1 MQNSP
6 YLALHHVGIAV
17 SDVAAATEMYRQR
30 FGYTVASPVIH
41 DPTQT
46 AFVQFLRLPGETS
59 FLELVAPDSP
69 TSKLSA
75 AVAKGGGLNH
85 LCYSIIDIEAAI
97 ENLRSSGMVTICE
110 PVAAV
115 AFPGRKIAWM
125 LGNDRVPVELVEA
138 GEPGQL

>member
-6 YLALHHVGIAV
+6 FLALHHVGIAV
-17 SDVAAATEMYRQR
+17 SNVASATELYVRR
-30 FGYTVASPVIH
+30 FGYAIASPVIH

-46 AFVQFLRLPGETS
+46 ALVQFLKLPGETS

-69 TSKLSA
+69 ASKLSA
-75 AVAKGGGLNH
+75 VVAKGGGLNH
-85 LCYSIIDIEAAI
+85 LCYSVMDIDAAVDH
-97 ENLRSSGMVTICE
+97 LRSTGMVTICE

-125 LGNDRVPVELVEA
+125 LGNDRVPVELVES